1 MQVEKSFERGDRK
14 GREAAK
20 KVVWHKKKREAER
33 RRKLRQ
39 YDTERDVHDPEQD
52 DFVDGVQKVEGVF
65 LTSTKTLEGT
75 GEDPATE
82 ISNQHAQAEK
92 KAQAIF
98 PRHSDFED
106 PYFVARNASA
116 HKARA
121 DGFAF
126 LSL

>member
-1 MQVEKSFERGDRK
+1 MDEPVHVPDEQHPPVSSG
-14 GREAAK
+14 
-20 KVVWHKKKREAER
+20 
-33 RRKLRQ
+33 
-39 YDTERDVHDPEQD
+39 TEGVPLVHDPEQD

-106 PYFVARNASA
+106 SYFVARNASA
-116 HKARA
+116 YKARA